1 MNNKSKPKIQLS
13 MFPQFV
19 CEICGDKLEH
29 HGTSC
34 QECAKVWINKKIQ
47 QNDDK

>member
-34 QECAKVWINKKIQ
+34 QECAKEWINKKTQ